1 MKRALAGLAL
11 IGLVACGDEAVE
23 QGATR
28 AQILDASGD
37 VLLEVAIQVAET
49 EDALREGLRRYP
61 PLAQDEGLLL
71 LFPVETTICITN
83 TGVPYPIDVLYA
95 SATRQVIAVETIP
108 ADAPGPYCHP
118 QTAMALEL
126 RGDTLQSTNPAKI
139 QLF

>member
-1 MKRALAGLAL
+1 MAALAL
-11 IGLVACGDEAVE
+11 IGLAACGDAGAE

-28 AQILDASGD
+28 AQILNANGD
-37 VLLEVAIQVAET
+37 VLLEVAIWVAET
-49 EDALREGLRRYP
+49 EDELREGLRRYP

-83 TGVPYPIDVLYA
+83 TGVPYPIDVVYA
-95 SATRQVIAVETIP
+95 SADRQVIAVETIP
-108 ADAPGPYCHP
+108 ADAPGHYCHP

-126 RGDTLQSTNPAKI
+126 QGGALRSTNPVKL